1 MPVHHFIDRDMP
13 EPARWRDDPPCGHQ
27 VAWAHQT
34 HYCTYIRVPRLLTLQ
49 RPRTG
54 HPDEIL
60 GLLALQAFELWFK
73 VLLTDLEATLQTP
86 SDQLDRFEPVKLLRR
101 ASRLVRL
108 LDRQLDVSESI
119 LIHDLSLRLPLGPD
133 PERASRQLEAIQAR
147 AEALEAWLAGP
158 PGTRPSLRS
167 TGRDF
172 LGRFQVW
179 APQYRAFL
187 ARLADPAGDA
197 GPGYDDLLALEDLL
211 SLQNG
216 VKGDW
221 APEGQPPARLVETE
235 DLSPDELM
243 FIVVHQ
249 AFELWFRAILHELD
263 TLLPLLQAEPPDI
276 DQAIHRLRRVVRI
289 QKFLV
294 EQIHIPATM
303 TAMDFLRFRQER
315 RVVDGVV
322 QVRGLS
328 PASGTESYQFREIE
342 ILGGLKNS
350 VSFVEFLEGHPRL
363 HIRFL
368 TPRQQER
375 LAQPSLPELFE
386 DLLRR
391 RGIDDPVEI
400 FRPAVE
406 PNPHADL
413 AELADLLLEF
423 DEFFQ
428 LWRVHHLTMVQSMIG
443 RKSGTGFLGP
453 EYLRETLGMGMQRE
467 DDRIFP
473 TPQVR
478 PRFFEALWEVR
489 TRLRLDEDHTP

>member
-1 MPVHHFIDRDMP
+1 MP
-13 EPARWRDDPPCGHQ
+13 EPARWHDDPPCGHQ
-27 VAWAHQT
+27 VARTHQT

-49 RPRTG
+49 RPQTG
-54 HPDEIL
+54 HPDEVLI
-60 GLLALQAFELWFK
+60 LLALQAFELWFK
-73 VLLTDLEATLQTP
+73 VLCTDLQTTLDAPT
-86 SDQLDRFEPVKLLRR
+86 DHLDRFEPVKLLRR
-101 ASRLVRL
+101 ASRVVRL
-108 LDRQLDVSESI
+108 LGHQLDVSESI
-119 LIHDLSLRLPLGPD
+119 LIHDLGLRLPLGPD
-133 PERASRQLEAIQAR
+133 PERASHQLETIQAQ
-147 AEALEAWLAGP
+147 AETLEAWLAGP
-158 PGTRPSLRS
+158 PGARPSLRS
-167 TGRDF
+167 SARDF
-172 LGRFQVW
+172 LGRFGTW
-179 APQYRAFL
+179 APRFRAFL
-187 ARLADPAGDA
+187 ARLADPAADS
-197 GPGYDDLLALEDLL
+197 GPGYHDLLALEALL

-221 APEGQPPARLVETE
+221 APEGQPPARLAETE
-235 DLSPDELM
+235 TLSPDELM

-276 DQAIHRLRRVVRI
+276 GQATQRLRRVVRI

-315 RVVDGVV
+315 RVVNGVV

-342 ILGGLKNS
+342 IVGGLKNS

-368 TPRQQER
+368 TPRQQAR
-375 LAQPSLPELFE
+375 LGQPSLPEVFE

-391 RGIDDPVEI
+391 RGIADPAEI

-406 PNPHADL
+406 PNPHTDL

-473 TPQVR
+473 TPQIR

-489 TRLRLDEDHTP
+489 TRLRLENHHSPGRQA